1 MPTYA
6 KNTKARIITI
16 GAINIGPNAVAEIP
30 DELKDHKGLARM
42 LKDSWLVK
50 SDKKEYDAFVKSS
63 GQKNEDVAEKADD
76 KTAE

>member
-16 GAINIGPNAVAEIP
+16 GSISIGPNAVAEIP
-30 DELKDHKGLARM
+30 DTLKDHKGLSRM

-50 SDKKEYDAFVKSS
+50 SDKKEYDAFVESS
-63 GQKNEDVAEKADD
+63 GQKDENVAEKVND
-76 KTAE
+76 KAAE

>member
-16 GAINIGPNAVAEIP
+16 GTISIGPNAVGEIP
-30 DELKDHKGLARM
+30 DALKDHKGLARM

-63 GQKNEDVAEKADD
+63 GQANEDVAEKADD